1 MISSHSNDVS
11 VRGFGL
17 PEIFKRL
24 LVMHTCHAY
33 VVDRKSTLTDISVIT
48 DPKKLR
54 LPVKDFGPKSI
65 GYRLKL
71 TG

>member
-1 MISSHSNDVS
+1 

-33 VVDRKSTLTDISVIT
+33 VVDSKSTLTDISVIT
-48 DPKKLR
+48 DPKN
-54 LPVKDFGPKSI
+54 F
-65 GYRLKL
+65 GYRLRILAQKASV